1 MSDSKPESSSRE
13 ADFQDILER
22 ASEETTHRAQVRAAN
37 ASAVPAVSR
46 KRAVA
51 GALAVAV
58 PVLAIVLTVNLFG
71 VSLVEMM
78 TPAPSPAA
86 GLRQAQDALDGMVKD
101 IEGFREDYEELPE
114 RLAEVASPFPGQWTY
129 STTPGGHYLVVL
141 KMHGQVVTFDSAK
154 SNQGTR

>member
-1 MSDSKPESSSRE
+1 MADSNPESSSRE
-13 ADFQDILER
+13 ADFQDILEQ
-22 ASEETTHRAQVRAAN
+22 ASEETAHRAQVRASN

-51 GALAVAV
+51 GALVVAV
-58 PVLAIVLTVNLFG
+58 PVLAIVITVNLFG
-71 VSLVEMM
+71 VSVVDMM

-86 GLRQAQDALDGMVKD
+86 GLRQAQDAVDGMVKD

-114 RLAEVASPFPGQWTY
+114 RLAEVAAPFHGQWTY

-154 SNQGTR
+154 NKQVIR